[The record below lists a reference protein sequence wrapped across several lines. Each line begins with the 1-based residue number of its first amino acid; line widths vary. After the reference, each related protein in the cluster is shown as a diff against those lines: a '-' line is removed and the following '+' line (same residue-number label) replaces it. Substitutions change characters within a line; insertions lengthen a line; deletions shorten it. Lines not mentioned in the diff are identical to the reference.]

1 MLSPPSVIGW
11 GEGMTM
17 HAQRGAVLIISLV
30 FLLLLTLLATSSM
43 QNATL
48 QEKVA
53 GSLTQRNASFQSAE
67 TALRIAEAKIL
78 SPTFALPA
86 CSIPASCLPPPEALT
101 LSGSGTSVPSG
112 IDWVKTSG
120 GYYGIQHVGETDQPA
135 GGGGDQIWRLYRVT
149 AIGIA
154 GHSRTVLESIH
165 TQEGR
170 VMWRQRQ

>member
-1 MLSPPSVIGW
+1 
-11 GEGMTM
+11 M
-17 HAQRGAVLIISLV
+17 HAQRGAVLIVSLV

-67 TALRIAEAKIL
+67 TTLRIAEAKIL
-78 SPTFALPA
+78 SPTFALPT
-86 CSIPASCLPPPEALT
+86 CSTPAHCLPPPEALS
-101 LSGSGTSVPSG
+101 LSGSGTGGPSG
-112 IDWVKTSG
+112 IDWVRTRG
-120 GYYGIQHVGETDQPA
+120 GYYGIQHLGETDQPA

-154 GHSRTVLESIH
+154 GHSRTVLESMH
-165 TQEGR
+165 TQEDR